1 MNPLVSVVMPVHNG
15 GIYLN
20 AAVDSILSQSH
31 AKLELL
37 LVNDHSTD
45 DAVVSLDGSDSRLRI
60 IDSDGRGVVNAFNT
74 GFAHCE
80 GEFIARMDADDL
92 SVRKRIETQLEY
104 LSQHPRIDIAGCCV
118 EIFSKSGI
126 QGGLERYQKWL
137 NSVRDPE
144 QVHRQIFIES
154 PLPNPGLIFRR
165 AALEK
170 LGGYRD
176 VEWPEDYDLL
186 LRTDSMGMHMGKP
199 EEILLCWR
207 EHEARL
213 THLDPRYT
221 REQFMRAKTHFLVN
235 HRLKGQRLI
244 IWGAGP
250 TGRTLHDL
258 IVAEGGV
265 VDGFIE
271 VHPRR
276 IGGQKRGLP
285 VWSVDKCRE
294 TGLPT
299 ILVAVGTAGVRADI
313 AEFMTR
319 HDKIEG
325 EDYLFVA

>member
-1 MNPLVSVVMPVHNG
+1 
-15 GIYLN
+15 
-20 AAVDSILSQSH
+20 LSQSH
-31 AKLELL
+31 DKLELIL
-37 LVNDHSTD
+37 IDDHCTD
-45 DAVVSLDGSDSRLRI
+45 EAVDALDKSDSRLKI
-60 IDSDGRGVVNAFNT
+60 FDSKGRGVVNAFNT
-74 GFAHCE
+74 GFARSE

-92 SVRKRIETQLEY
+92 SARERIETQLEY
-104 LSQHPRIDIAGCCV
+104 LSQYPRIDIAGCCV
-118 EIFSKSGI
+118 EIFSESGI
-126 QGGLERYQKWL
+126 QGGLERYQDWL

-186 LRTDSMGMHMGKP
+186 LRADSMGMQMGKP
-199 EEILLCWR
+199 EEILLRWR

-213 THLDPRYT
+213 THLDARYT

-250 TGRTLHDL
+250 TGRMLHDL

-271 VHPRR
+271 IHPRR

-294 TGLPT
+294 AGLPA
-299 ILVAVGTAGVRADI
+299 ILVAVGAAGARVDI

-319 HDKIEG
+319 HDMIEG